1 MKPDD
6 LDERFLGTEAGERAY
21 RAATE
26 RAVDAAVDATDTEE
40 PFSGVEPDAVRAAL
54 PDDVLP
60 ESGVGLDAAIDEVAD
75 DVLSNTVNASHPRT
89 AAHLHCP
96 PMVPG
101 LAAETMV
108 AATNQSLD
116 SYDQSGA
123 ATVVEERLVG
133 TLGDLFG
140 LDEGADGV
148 VTSGGTQS
156 NFQALLL
163 ARDRYCLER
172 FDHDVQAAGL
182 PSEAEDLRL
191 VCSAEAHF
199 TGEQSA
205 HHLGLGH
212 DAVVT
217 VETDDD
223 HRMDADALDET
234 LARLD
239 ADGKEVFAVV
249 GTAGTTDF
257 GAIDPLDALAERAA
271 AHDAWFHVDAA
282 FGGALALT
290 DDADRLAGVERADSV
305 SVDFHKLFFQPISC
319 GALLVAERGEF
330 GYAARN
336 DDYLNP
342 ADSALPNLVWKSTQ
356 TTRRFDALKPYL
368 AFRALGREGFET
380 VVETVL
386 TTANRAATLLDSS
399 PDFTLLA
406 EPSLN
411 TVLFRYEPRELSDDD
426 LDALN
431 TAAREALFRDGRAVL
446 ARTEVDGVEAL
457 KLTLMNPLTTLDDV
471 ADTLDALRDVAEDI
485 DAGTL
490 TARDA

>member
-1 MKPDD
+1 MTADGI
-6 LDERFLGTEAGERAY
+6 DEHFLGTDAGEHAY

-26 RAVDAAVDATDTEE
+26 HAVEAAVEATDTDD
-40 PFSGVEPDAVRAAL
+40 PFDGVEPDAVREAL

-60 ESGVGLDAAIDEVAD
+60 ASGVGLDAAIDEVST
-75 DVLSNTVNASHPRT
+75 DVLAHTVNASHPRT

-96 PMVPG
+96 PMVSG
-101 LAAETMV
+101 LAAETMLS
-108 AATNQSLD
+108 ATNQSLD

-123 ATVVEERLVG
+123 ATVVEERLIEA
-133 TLGDLFG
+133 LGDLFG
-140 LDEGADGV
+140 LDEGTDGV

-163 ARDRYCLER
+163 ARDRYCRER
-172 FDHDVQAAGL
+172 FDHDVQRDGL
-182 PSEAEDLRL
+182 PPEADDLRI

-199 TGEQSA
+199 TAEQSA

-212 DAVVT
+212 NAVST

-223 HRMDADALDET
+223 HRMDVDALDAT
-234 LARLD
+234 LERLD
-239 ADGKEVFAVV
+239 AAGKHVFAVV

-257 GAIDPLDALAERAA
+257 GAIDPLDALADHAA
-271 AHDAWFHVDAA
+271 DHDAWFHVDAA

-290 DDADRLAGVERADSV
+290 DDADRLGGLSRADSV

-319 GALLVAERGEF
+319 GALLVDDRADF

-368 AFRALGREGFET
+368 AFRALGRDGFET
-380 VVETVL
+380 IVKTVL
-386 TTANRAATLLDSS
+386 TTANRAAALLDSA
-399 PDFTLLA
+399 PDFELLA

-411 TVLFRYEPRELSDDD
+411 TVLFRYEPRELDDD
-426 LDALN
+426 ELDALN
-431 TAAREALFRDGRAVL
+431 TAAREALFRDGRAVI

-457 KLTLMNPLTTLDDV
+457 KLTLMNPRTTLNDV
-471 ADTLDALRDVAEDI
+471 AETLDALRDVAEDV
-485 DAGTL
+485 DVGTL
-490 TARDA
+490 TA

>member
-1 MKPDD
+1 MSD
-6 LDERFLGTEAGERAY
+6 LEDHFLGTNAGAEAY
-21 RAATE
+21 RTATE
-26 RAVDAAVDATDTEE
+26 RAREAAIDATDTDD
-40 PFSGVEPDAVRAAL
+40 PFSGAEPDAIRAAL

-60 ESGVGLDAAIDEVAD
+60 ESGIGLDAAIDEVAT
-75 DVLSNTVNASHPRT
+75 DVLAETVNVSHPRT

-96 PMVPG
+96 PTVSG
-101 LAAETMV
+101 LAAETMLS
-108 AATNQSLD
+108 ATNQSLD

-123 ATVVEERLVG
+123 ATVVEERLL
-133 TLGDLFG
+133 TALGDLFG
-140 LDEGADGV
+140 LGDGSDGV

-163 ARDRYCLER
+163 ARDRYCEER
-172 FDHDVQAAGL
+172 LDHDAQAAGL
-182 PSEAEDLRL
+182 PPEADDLRI

-199 TGEQSA
+199 TAEQSA

-217 VETDDD
+217 VGTDAE
-223 HRMDADALDET
+223 HRMDVDELDATLDGLDE
-234 LARLD
+234 A
-239 ADGKEVFAVV
+239 GKEVFAVV

-257 GAIDPLDALAERAA
+257 GAIDPLDRLAERART
-271 AHDAWFHVDAA
+271 HDAWFHVDAA

-319 GALLVAERGEF
+319 GALILDEREAF

-342 ADSALPNLVWKSTQ
+342 ADSALPNLVSKSTQ

-368 AFRALGREGFET
+368 AFRALGREGIAEA
-380 VVETVL
+380 VETVC

-399 PDFTLLA
+399 HDFALLA

-411 TVLFRYEPRELSDDD
+411 TVLFRYEPRELADDD

-431 TAAREALFRDGRAVL
+431 TAAREALFRDGRAVV

-471 ADTLDALRDVAEDI
+471 ADILDALRDVAEDV
-485 DAGTL
+485 DVGSL
-490 TARDA
+490 TARNA